1 MTPNKHIFLIAV
13 ILVLIS
19 LFIGCSPATAQT
31 VQSFPTHVPH
41 KTVTIPLRVLAQQRG
56 ILIGAAVNMDALNSD
71 GQYGAT
77 LAREF
82 NEATPENVMKFNAV
96 HPQPNVYTFQ
106 LADELVQFAQAHG
119 MTIHGHNL
127 VWYRALPSWVQNGHF
142 TRDQLMTILKN
153 HIFTVVSH
161 FRGSVNIWDVVNEA
175 VADNGTLRQNIWLQT
190 IGPDYIDLA
199 FQWAYEANPQAHLFY
214 NDYGDEGLGVKSNAV
229 YNLLKGMVQRGIP
242 VYGVGL
248 QMHVGTT
255 SYPSPSDVLKNMQR
269 LAALG
274 LKVQISE
281 MDVEVQNDTRPMAQR
296 LAAQATIYGDMLHD
310 CLSVHA
316 CISFATWGFTD
327 RYSWIPAATG
337 HADEPLIFDTSYQ
350 PKPAYKALEQVLET
364 T

>member
-1 MTPNKHIFLIAV
+1 MNRNKYFFTIATIMFV
-13 ILVLIS
+13 IA

-31 VQSFPTHVPH
+31 IPTHVPH
-41 KTVTIPLRVLAQQRG
+41 KSVTIPLRLLAQQRG

-71 GQYGAT
+71 QQYDAT

-82 NEATPENVMKFNAV
+82 DEVTPENVMKFDAV

-106 LADELVQFAQAHG
+106 QADELVQFAQAHG
-119 MTIHGHNL
+119 MTVHGHNL
-127 VWYRALPSWVQNGHF
+127 VWYQALPAWVQNGHF

-161 FRGSVNIWDVVNEA
+161 FSGSVNIWDVVNEA
-175 VADNGTLRQNIWLQT
+175 IANDGTLRQNIWSQT

-199 FQWAYEANPQAHLFY
+199 FQWAHEANPQAHLFY
-214 NDYGDEGLGVKSNAV
+214 NDYGDEGLGAKSDAV
-229 YNLLKGMVQRGIP
+229 YNLLKGMLQRGIP

-248 QMHVGTT
+248 QMHISTT
-255 SYPSPSDVLKNMQR
+255 SYPSAHDVLTNMQR

-281 MDVEVQNDTRPMAQR
+281 MDVEVQGDTRPMAQR
-296 LAAQATIYGDMLHD
+296 LATQSTIYYDMLHD

-316 CISFATWGFTD
+316 CISFAMWGFTD
-327 RYSWIPAATG
+327 RYTWIPLATG
-337 HADEPLIFDTSYQ
+337 HADEPLIFDTSYH
-350 PKPAYKALEQVLET
+350 PKPAYYALGQALQT
-364 T
+364 P